1 MKFKK
6 MIALA
11 LSCTMIAGVAACFAA
26 CGNPENNDGG
36 GNSDAKIQLTFWNP
50 ITGPDSS
57 YMQRLVKDFNKENE
71 GEIFVKDTA
80 NAEETFYQ
88 NLSLSFNDRTSP
100 DLALIH
106 KSRVS
111 YYEHIGRL
119 NSMDG
124 VIEEIDLNSADYVG
138 DTWSSCEIEGSM
150 YAVPYDV
157 LPTILFYNRK
167 LFPEGKAAEW
177 EAEIRSEDF
186 TVARMEEMMQEVY
199 VYSSRPNQRTYGMAF
214 NYANTDSMFISFLHQ
229 LEGKIVDPANPTSA
243 LYNDAKGIKAAE
255 TVKSIPD
262 TKKDDRSVCTESGSD
277 HLTVFKQ
284 GRALFTIDGI
294 WSAPG
299 ACDSSNSKVD
309 TGVVRL
315 PKVDANATRNVGGDG
330 HCFAMFNTAKNTL
343 DDEREAAIAKFVE
356 YLIAHSDYWCEGGKV
371 AARQDV
377 TESTSYQA
385 LEWGHLS
392 NELQYIISPVKVYTY
407 ETITSPIGKHVSNF
421 VESKSEAK
429 ATWQEELDAAVSES
443 NTYAA
448 GIN

>member
-1 MKFKK
+1 MKIKNLVA
-6 MIALA
+6 MAV
-11 LSCTMIAGVAACFAA
+11 SCVMVAGGMVAFAA
-26 CGNPENNDGG
+26 CGDPEDGG
-36 GNSDAKIQLTFWNP
+36 VNSDAKIQLTFWNP

-80 NAEETFYQ
+80 NAEETHYQ
-88 NLSLSFNDRTSP
+88 NISLSFNDKSSP

-106 KSRVS
+106 KSRVP

-119 NSMDG
+119 NSMEG
-124 VIEEIDLNSADYVG
+124 VIGTIGLNQADYVG
-138 DTWSSCEIEGSM
+138 DTWTSCEIEGDM

-157 LPTILFYNRK
+157 LPTALFYNRK
-167 LFPEGKAAEW
+167 LFPEGKAEAW

-199 VYSSRPNQRTYGMAF
+199 VYASRPNQRTYGMAF
-214 NYANTDSMFISFLHQ
+214 NYASTDTMFISFLHQ
-229 LEGKIVDPANPTSA
+229 LGGKIVDPANPVTA
-243 LYNDAKGIKAAE
+243 LYNDAKGVKAAE

-262 TKKDDRSVCTESGSD
+262 TMKGEYKVCTESGSD

-299 ACDSSNSKVD
+299 ACDPSNGKID

-315 PKVDANATRNVGGDG
+315 PKVDADATRKVGGDG
-330 HCFAMFNTAKNTL
+330 HCFAMFNTTSNALN
-343 DDEREAAIAKFVE
+343 DEREAAIAKFVK
-356 YLIAHSDYWCEGGKV
+356 YMIDRSDYWCEGGKV

-377 TESTSYQA
+377 TQSTSYQA

-392 NELQYIISPVKVYTY
+392 NELEYIVSPVKVYTY
-407 ETITSPIGKHVSNF
+407 ETIISPIGKHVSNF
-421 VESKSEAK
+421 VESKSEAY
-429 ATWQEELDAAVSES
+429 ATWQAELDAAVSES
-443 NTYAA
+443 NGLAA